1 MMNLRRLWNWLRGP
15 RPIFD
20 CAGKTPARSTAGAAG
35 YDLYSFEEC
44 EIPPKEFR
52 LVRTGLVTSFSPFW
66 VALIFDRSGY
76 AARGLHRFAG
86 VIDCDFRGEWKVILY
101 NTTDKTVFVRLND
114 RIAQFLFLPIWWGK
128 RTTGELSSTSR
139 GEGCCSSTGR

>member
-1 MMNLRRLWNWLRGP
+1 MILKRLWHLLRGP

-20 CAGKTPARSTAGAAG
+20 SVGKLPARSTAGAAG

-44 EIPPKEFR
+44 VIAPRSFR
-52 LVRTGLVTSFSPFW
+52 LVRTGLTTEFSPFW
-66 VALIFDRSGY
+66 VAVIFDRSGY

-86 VIDCDFRGEWKVILY
+86 IIDCDFRGEWKVILY
-101 NTTDKTVFVRLND
+101 NTTDKDVHIRLND

-128 RTTGELSSTSR
+128 CTQGTPSGTAR